1 MTAKIITLA
10 GKKGG
15 TGKSTLTLTLAATLT
30 LRGHRVL
37 VVDTDPQGSSSKG
50 ARAAPDE
57 RPFPAV
63 VISLAGAGRT
73 LARELQPHADIYDF
87 ILVDTEAGTAFE
99 ATQSA
104 LLVSDLALLPCKAS
118 AADIDALN
126 LVRPLLSRVLGTN
139 PALRVALV
147 ASLIRNN
154 GVTNAMLSAL
164 AGQPEHLLKTQLPDI
179 AAFQEVLTTGLP
191 VQSQGRGA
199 RAAVAVAEAMTD
211 EVLNL
216 MDS

>member
-1 MTAKIITLA
+1 
-10 GKKGG
+10 
-15 TGKSTLTLTLAATLT
+15 
-30 LRGHRVL
+30 
-37 VVDTDPQGSSSKG
+37 
-50 ARAAPDE
+50 
-57 RPFPAV
+57 
-63 VISLAGAGRT
+63 
-73 LARELQPHADIYDF
+73 
-87 ILVDTEAGTAFE
+87 
-99 ATQSA
+99 
-104 LLVSDLALLPCKAS
+104 
-118 AADIDALN
+118 
-126 LVRPLLSRVLGTN
+126 
-139 PALRVALV
+139 VALV